1 MNDRYTFC
9 TLVSG
14 RTATNWAISDWTS
27 SKSSSIASILSSRFH
42 FMEQNLTTLDLLLLT
57 DKMVPSLH
65 FWMRERSAP
74 EAVLFSSLIFLMR
87 LNASMIPTCS
97 LSLSAKD
104 ASKCL
109 NSFNCSFLICFIS
122 SLQSAILWLWLA
134 KQFDLGTARHL
145 RHHWLFKFKMHE

>member
-87 LNASMIPTCS
+87 LNLQLVSFS
-97 LSLSAKD
+97 QR
-104 ASKCL
+104 CL
-109 NSFNCSFLICFIS
+109 QVS
-122 SLQSAILWLWLA
+122 
-134 KQFDLGTARHL
+134 KQFQLQFFN
-145 RHHWLFKFKMHE
+145 LFYIFFAVGNTLAVVSKAVRFGNCEAFETPLAI